1 MHAVLLVATGL
12 SAAVNWWSRLRD
24 SDRVEAWAKP
34 LTTMLV
40 IGLAL
45 SSDAPTGQ
53 VATAVIALVL
63 CLEGD
68 IALMPAVDRFV
79 LGLSSFLLGH
89 LVFIALFV
97 QYGMPNLAL
106 GGVALVL
113 AVALAATAGRR
124 IVGGAA
130 QKDATLRVP
139 VTAYLAVISAM
150 TVCGWAT
157 GRAWVIVGTT
167 LFVLSDSLLGWREFV
182 RDHAWMAVAV
192 MVTYHG
198 AIASLALSL
207 W

>member
-1 MHAVLLVATGL
+1 MHLVLLAATGL

-45 SSDAPTGQ
+45 SSDASTGQ

-68 IALMPAVDRFV
+68 VALMPAVDRFV
-79 LGLSSFLLGH
+79 LGLASFLLGH

-97 QYGMPNLAL
+97 QYGMPHLAL
-106 GGVALVL
+106 AGVALVL
-113 AVALAATAGRR
+113 VAALAATAGRR
-124 IVGGAA
+124 IVSGAA
-130 QKDATLRVP
+130 TKDAALRLP
-139 VTAYLAVISAM
+139 VSAYLAVISAM